1 MGNMVDSDGSFYI
14 SSSEF
19 STAPDVKYYD
29 KYTYDSSSYTSH
41 SRGKL
46 GDATKETLST
56 FGSNMEGWYN
66 DFADFISSNYSWLRR
81 EGRYNHGTGSG
92 IFLFGRA
99 NGSAT
104 VDISTRVILIP

>member
-1 MGNMVDSDGSFYI
+1 
-14 SSSEF
+14 
-19 STAPDVKYYD
+19 
-29 KYTYDSSSYTSH
+29 
-41 SRGKL
+41 
-46 GDATKETLST
+46 
-56 FGSNMEGWYN
+56 MEGWYN

-104 VDISTRVILIP
+104 VDISTRAILTP